1 MVEKKKCRNIHHDL
15 TEADALS
22 SKQNKTKPNPKTKI
36 QSKAI
41 LFFKV
46 PKILSQY
53 PQKWILKS
61 MDPTHS

>member
-53 PQKWILKS
+53 PQK
-61 MDPTHS
+61 